1 MCSVK
6 SCLLSNI
13 QHNQIV
19 LFTSARWSFNEVYG
33 SMRIPFTKDSKT
45 IKISTVGLKVFSSAM
60 LSIIILLNEWEGTE
74 DVFVQTTI
82 GFFWYSSLSCK
93 SCLETWKWTSRV
105 WCISELH
112 IVLDADCT
120 VYGSWNVQRNRN
132 WLAMASPRMSF
143 VIFLRRWLLR
153 KKRQRQLNEWL
164 AFESDQNS

>member
-1 MCSVK
+1 
-6 SCLLSNI
+6 
-13 QHNQIV
+13 
-19 LFTSARWSFNEVYG
+19 
-33 SMRIPFTKDSKT
+33 
-45 IKISTVGLKVFSSAM
+45 
-60 LSIIILLNEWEGTE
+60 
-74 DVFVQTTI
+74 
-82 GFFWYSSLSCK
+82 
-93 SCLETWKWTSRV
+93 V